1 MRFSE
6 VFAASSVASLVAAHG
21 GIQGA
26 PKLFGLPN
34 DIKIR
39 MPSPRA
45 ARAAAAMEGP
55 HHLQARQGG
64 DANNRCGPSFG
75 NAVCAAGYCCSGA
88 VCRSSETFL
97 SMYTN

>member
-45 ARAAAAMEGP
+45 LLAPPLLWRVLTTSRPVREVTPTIAAVPTLAMRSALPATAALE
-55 HHLQARQGG
+55 L
-64 DANNRCGPSFG
+64 
-75 NAVCAAGYCCSGA
+75 
-88 VCRSSETFL
+88 
-97 SMYTN
+97 